1 MKAFGIVSFA
11 VILGLALPA
20 RAGDNTVLGTAA
32 GAALGGWLGSTIGK
46 GSGRLAA
53 TGAGVFLGGAMG
65 NSIGHSMDRAE
76 SYGYSSYPSYNAYG
90 WNAPAYQPYEPTYVA
105 PPAIA
110 PRVVY
115 VQPEEII
122 EYRREPAPVYVEEG
136 YVGPPS
142 GGQKRHCREF
152 TQTIKIDGQLHES
165 YGTACLRP
173 DGTWQIVP

>member
-1 MKAFGIVSFA
+1 MRKLGIIA
-11 VILGLALPA
+11 LLALGLHAPLTQA
-20 RAGDNTVLGTAA
+20 YAGDKTLAGTAA
-32 GAALGGWLGSTIGK
+32 GAALGGLLGSTIGK

-65 NSIGHSMDRAE
+65 NSIGHSLDRAD
-76 SYGYSSYPSYNAYG
+76 SYAYQPSYNSYG
-90 WNAPAYQPYEPTYVA
+90 WSAPSYQPYEPNYVA
-105 PPAIA
+105 PPAQA

-136 YVGPPS
+136 YLGPPPPT
-142 GGQKRHCREF
+142 QQRHCREF
-152 TQTIKIDGQLHES
+152 TQTIKIDGKTHES